1 MMCWRKEKHAAYARY
16 PFTAVVG
23 QEQAKKALLL
33 ALVNPRT
40 GGLLI
45 SGKRGTAKSV
55 LVRAAA
61 PFTPTGDIVE
71 LPLGA
76 ADDMVFGS
84 LDVEAALQD
93 GERRLRHGLLHRAAH
108 TLLYM
113 DEVNLL
119 REEVLKSVLQSAAAG
134 LFCLE
139 RDGVSAVEEVSCT
152 PVGTMDPEEGVLSSV
167 LLDSFGMFAAMED
180 VKETRERAEI
190 ARRVLA
196 FERVPAAICSA
207 YARQEAE
214 LREKIER
221 ARALLPAVEAPHAI
235 LHLAAQYA
243 ARALCVGNRAE
254 IYLVEAARAAA
265 ALAART
271 YVIPQDVEEAAVFVL
286 AHRMSRKEKPRE
298 ASGRHGETAEEE
310 RQEAQDSQAELPPES
325 PTDDAGQREEAG
337 DDMPHEAGASESG
350 DTSEEDAEEAQ
361 GEEKP
366 QRSEREET
374 SAEEEADGEAAEGA
388 ARAMENVMARLSL
401 LQEAA
406 RGHKGK
412 SGRRAILQLD
422 VPSGRPWRTSLPRAG
437 RRLDL
442 AFAATLRAAAPYQQ
456 QRRGT
461 QAVVIRAEDVRV
473 WTRARRAAANIIFL
487 VDASGSMGA
496 KERMKMVKGA
506 VLSLLR
512 EAYQKRD
519 RVGLIAFR
527 RESAEVLLPMT
538 RSVELAERELSA
550 LPTGGKTPLAAG
562 LAAAFKM
569 IGELRRREDATTVL
583 VLVTDGRA
591 NAASSGAVKEEALR
605 AAEAIAR
612 TDAQCIVLDT
622 EKSFPKVGLAP
633 EIARRME
640 AGYAT
645 LERLSSEGVLEVV
658 QHFRDLQDDRA

>member
-1 MMCWRKEKHAAYARY
+1 MEYPRY

-23 QEQAKKALLL
+23 QEQAKRALLL

-61 PFTPTGDIVE
+61 PFTPTGSLVE

-76 ADDMVFGS
+76 TDDMVFGS
-84 LDVEAALQD
+84 LDVDAALRD

-108 TLLYM
+108 TLIYM

-119 REEVLKSVLQSAAAG
+119 REEVLKSVLESASAG
-134 LFCLE
+134 MFSLE
-139 RDGVSAVEEVSCT
+139 RDGVSAVEEISCI
-152 PVGTMDPEEGVLSSV
+152 PVGTMDPAEGVLSPV
-167 LLDSFGMFAAMED
+167 LLDSFGMFAAMDD
-180 VKETRERAEI
+180 VEETEQRAEI

-196 FERVPAAICSA
+196 FERAPKAFCRM
-207 YARQEAE
+207 YAQQEAE
-214 LREKIER
+214 LQQKAAR
-221 ARALLPAVEAPHAI
+221 AREMLPAVEVSHAI

-254 IYLVEAARAAA
+254 IYLVEAARALA
-265 ALAART
+265 ALAGRI
-271 YVIPQDVEEAAVFVL
+271 YVMPQDIEEAALFVL
-286 AHRMSRKEKPRE
+286 AHRMSRKKE
-298 ASGRHGETAEEE
+298 
-310 RQEAQDSQAELPPES
+310 
-325 PTDDAGQREEAG
+325 QREERSGQQKEPQEQEQQQEQQAEPQEESEDEA
-337 DDMPHEAGASESG
+337 DDALQEERPDDALTRDAMGGESKEQEADTGESQ
-350 DTSEEDAEEAQ
+350 EEAAQ
-361 GEEKP
+361 TDEEQTP
-366 QRSEREET
+366 P
-374 SAEEEADGEAAEGA
+374 ADGDSGGEDRDETHSI
-388 ARAMENVMARLSL
+388 ETVMARLSL
-401 LQEAA
+401 LREAVCG
-406 RGHKGK
+406 RKGK
-412 SGRRAILQLD
+412 SGRRAIVQLD
-422 VPSGRPWRTSLPRAG
+422 VPAGRPWRTSLPRTG
-437 RRLDL
+437 RRIDL
-442 AFAATLRAAAPYQQ
+442 AFAATLRAAAPYQR
-456 QRRGT
+456 QRHGE
-461 QAVVIRAEDVRV
+461 QAVVIRGEDLRV
-473 WTRARRAAANIIFL
+473 WIRARRAAANILFL

-506 VLSLLR
+506 VLALLR

-527 RESAEVLLPMT
+527 RTSAETLLPMT
-538 RSVELAERELSA
+538 RSVELAEKELRS

-569 IGELRRREDATTVL
+569 IGELRRREDAAIVL